1 MGVALHQLRLR
12 GAWPPRQRV
21 QLLAVADRLA
31 THLVGNERFLSTAVL
46 SNDGPAGAIAPAG
59 RRVPAA
65 HPARNL
71 LLGVARRLGSTLVTL
86 FGVSVIIFL
95 VLRLLPGNAIT
106 SALGVSAGLLNHA
119 QIVALDHYYGI
130 GEPLAQQ
137 YVSWLHAILTG
148 NLGVSLSSRTSVAS
162 LVGSALPVTFEL
174 AIVAML
180 LGLLIGVL
188 FGVFG
193 ALRPGRAID
202 VSGQGVSVIGL
213 GVPSFIIGTGI
224 VTLLAAV
231 FQYFPSS
238 EPFASLTSDP
248 WLNFQQIIFPAF
260 TLSLG
265 IGAAIMRTAR
275 ASVLEVTGQNY
286 VRTARGKG
294 LSRHS
299 VTWKHIFLNAF
310 IPVLTMSGIQL
321 GYLLGGTVIVEQ
333 IFVLP
338 GLGRLLVTSINGRD
352 FPVVQ
357 SVTLIFATGFVVVN
371 MLVDVLYAVIDPRIR
386 SR

>member
-1 MGVALHQLRLR
+1 M
-12 GAWPPRQRV
+12 
-21 QLLAVADRLA
+21 
-31 THLVGNERFLSTAVL
+31 VL
-46 SNDGPAGAIAPAG
+46 
-59 RRVPAA
+59 
-65 HPARNL
+65 
-71 LLGVARRLGSTLVTL
+71 TL
-86 FGVSVIIFL
+86 FGVSVIVFL
-95 VLRLLPGNAIT
+95 VLRLLPGNALT
-106 SALGVSAGLLNHA
+106 SALGVSAGLLSHA
-119 QIVALDHYYGI
+119 QLVALDRYYGI
-130 GEPLAQQ
+130 GEPVVQQ
-137 YVSWLHAILTG
+137 YGSWLHAILTG

-162 LVGSALPVTFEL
+162 LVGAALPVTFEL

-193 ALRPGRAID
+193 ALRPGRAVD
-202 VSGQGVSVIGL
+202 VTGQGVSVIGL
-213 GVPSFIIGTGI
+213 GIPSFVIGTGI
-224 VTLLAAV
+224 VTLLASV

-238 EPFASLTSDP
+238 ETFASLTGNP
-248 WLNFQQIIFPAF
+248 WLNVQQIFFPAF

-265 IGAAIMRTAR
+265 IGAAIMRTTR
-275 ASVLEVTGQNY
+275 ASVLEVVGQNY

-299 VTWKHIFLNAF
+299 VTWKHIVLNAF

-338 GLGRLLVTSINGRD
+338 GLGRLLVESINGRD

-357 SVTLIFATGFVVVN
+357 SVTMIFAAGFVVVN
-371 MLVDVLYAVIDPRIR
+371 MVVDVLYAVIDPRIR
-386 SR
+386 NR